1 MMKTTRSQTTTTTA
15 DTNNQTTS
23 TSSSPLQ
30 TDGDS
35 GLLSS
40 ELEMNDVQIVD
51 IKNIKKFTRQEAE
64 AGVDSLD
71 LDSGRPSSIAS
82 GGDKTVTI
90 DGSIHD
96 GFDIDD
102 LDEDYSKKSYKEGYE
117 VSDSNDVSMQLDLED
132 EDIFDPKDDNM
143 FSALNIKLEKI
154 KNDTDKVT
162 PNIVKNTTE
171 FFEEINQPQGRDN
184 SIDKAAKELEK
195 DKADSSK
202 PSECNLKSDDAK
214 KDKKDKTKEEDQSD
228 LSRAPIIDLQTKD
241 ISTGEI
247 EKTLKADESKSNSD
261 KLECSKF
268 EDLPAKHASTENS
281 ENGENRNKNATRP
294 SSSSPMEV
302 KIAANQEDSKRLK
315 DSEFN
320 KETFHIH

>member
-1 MMKTTRSQTTTTTA
+1 MKTATTTTTNTTKTTRSQTTTTST

-30 TDGDS
+30 TEGDS

-40 ELEMNDVQIVD
+40 ELVLGDVQIVD

-171 FFEEINQPQGRDN
+171 FFEEINTFRAHQIRIYIVCVGSAST
-184 SIDKAAKELEK
+184 SI
-195 DKADSSK
+195 
-202 PSECNLKSDDAK
+202 
-214 KDKKDKTKEEDQSD
+214 
-228 LSRAPIIDLQTKD
+228 APIIIIWCNVIT
-241 ISTGEI
+241 S
-247 EKTLKADESKSNSD
+247 
-261 KLECSKF
+261 
-268 EDLPAKHASTENS
+268 
-281 ENGENRNKNATRP
+281 
-294 SSSSPMEV
+294 V
-302 KIAANQEDSKRLK
+302 
-315 DSEFN
+315 
-320 KETFHIH
+320 